1 MFKLVSN
8 WEEGM
13 LYTKSLQIL
22 QRKGISMLTGSK
34 MSFLTCEC
42 VFYRPELN
50 ARAGAHGIEFC
61 KPCQWI
67 ELKEYK
73 RKMWSFV

>member
-22 QRKGISMLTGSK
+22 HRKGISMLTGSK

-61 KPCQWI
+61 KPWN
-67 ELKEYK
+67 LPMD
-73 RKMWSFV
+73 RA